1 MLTRCPQAL
10 AAAALLVE
18 LLSPAHPVQVLGSA
32 TGCICC
38 SIRLNTRLER
48 LLAVSCSS
56 CLHLGLSEFGAT
68 EIFDEKNPTDVMNT
82 SGKTTVI
89 LLACS
94 GRG

>member
-68 EIFDEKNPTDVMNT
+68 EIDGKNPTDVMNT